1 MLTEVEQAAAYLQR
15 LEADRLA
22 AIAASEEK
30 AQEAKLIKA
39 RQEGFQEAMKLLG
52 IERSPTTIETKQNE
66 TERAKRRNIPELILT
81 ELSFSGTAMT
91 TKQIAVAIDYFIDRT
106 EDALRRLENAR
117 QVVRDQDGRWTI
129 PVTTVP
135 QYDSG
140 RVLRANGKSSINN
153 GGHGEATQ

>member
-1 MLTEVEQAAAYLQR
+1 MLTEVEQASAYLQR

-52 IERSPTTIETKQNE
+52 MERSTTSVETKQNE
-66 TERAKRRNIPELILT
+66 TERARRRNIAELILT

-91 TKQIAVAIDYFIDRT
+91 TKQIAVAIDYFVDRT
-106 EDALRRLENAR
+106 EGALKRLENAR
-117 QVVRDQDGRWTI
+117 QVVRDQDDRWTI

-135 QYDSG
+135 QHDSNG
-140 RVLRANGKSSINN
+140 VVRANGKSFIGN
-153 GGHGEATQ
+153 GRHGEATQ